1 MFCVTRD
8 SYFVFCVEM
17 ADEPIDA
24 SLRQWKGLKVRRL
37 IFQEKADDSDLV
49 GSNTLQLVFS

>member
-37 IFQEKADDSDLV
+37 IFQEKADDEISLV
-49 GSNTLQLVFS
+49 